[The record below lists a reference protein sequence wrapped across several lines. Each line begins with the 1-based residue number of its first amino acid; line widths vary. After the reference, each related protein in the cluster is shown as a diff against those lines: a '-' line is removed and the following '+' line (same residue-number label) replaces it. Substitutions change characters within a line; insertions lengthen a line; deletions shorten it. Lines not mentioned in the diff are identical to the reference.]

1 MSKSI
6 TPKKIRENNR
16 QLIYQYLYH
25 HSNIA
30 QQDII
35 YALRLSRPT
44 VANKLA
50 EMEEAGLVLKGGSI
64 ASDSAGRKAVAYSIN
79 PLYRIAIGV
88 EITDREFKI
97 IAVDLFGQNRKRK
110 VVSARFSTDETY
122 FETLGC
128 EIKKFI
134 AGLSVSDEQILGIGF
149 AVQALVSSDGQTI
162 TYGRIQNCTGLTIDR
177 IERYLPYP
185 CSFIHDAAS
194 AATAELWASP
204 DLTDA
209 VFLSLSYHF
218 SSAVIENRTLITG
231 KHGHN
236 GALEHIQIVPN
247 GKKCYCGHYGCVETV
262 CSIDALLREDETI
275 EDFFQKVRAKEPEE
289 SARWDSYLTSLA
301 QVINNAHLFCDL
313 DYILGGY
320 LAHYMTADDL
330 QYLYQKIRELSS
342 FEEPDD
348 FIHLS
353 RMPEHSTT
361 IGAALPYIRQF
372 LNISD

>member
-35 YALRLSRPT
+35 YALRLSRPN

-50 EMEEAGLVLKGGSI
+50 EMEEAGLIVRGGSI

-88 EITDREFKI
+88 EIEDRKFKI
-97 IAVDLFGQNRKRK
+97 IAVDLFGQNQKRK
-110 VVSARFSTDETY
+110 VVSARFSTEESY

-134 AGLSVSDEQILGIGF
+134 TELSVSDEQILGIGF
-149 AVQALVSSDGQTI
+149 AMQALVSSDGRTI

-247 GKKCYCGHYGCVETV
+247 GRKCYCGHYGCVETV
-262 CSIDALLREDETI
+262 CSIDALLREDEAI
-275 EDFFQKVRAKEPEE
+275 EDFFHKVRAKEPEE
-289 SARWDSYLTSLA
+289 SARWDSYLTNLA
-301 QVINNAHLFCDL
+301 KVINNAHLFCDL

-320 LAHYMTADDL
+320 LAHYMTDDDL
-330 QYLYQKIRELSS
+330 HYLYQKIRELSS

-353 RMPEHSTT
+353 RMPEHSIT
-361 IGAALPYIRQF
+361 IGAALPYIQQF
-372 LNISD
+372 LNSSD